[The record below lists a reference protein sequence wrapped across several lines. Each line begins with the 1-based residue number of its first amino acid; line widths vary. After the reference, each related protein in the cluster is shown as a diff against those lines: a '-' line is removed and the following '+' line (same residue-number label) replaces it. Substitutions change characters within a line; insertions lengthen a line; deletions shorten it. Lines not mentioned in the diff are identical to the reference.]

1 MVSFLL
7 GLVLLIGGLFIYG
20 NFIER
25 IINPDDRKTPAYE
38 KQDGVDFI
46 PMSPARAFLIQLL
59 NIAGLGPIFGAIT
72 GAMWGP
78 IVYIWIVLG
87 TIFAGAVHDYLSGMM
102 SERNNGASISEIVG
116 KYLGPVM
123 ANVMRV
129 FSVILL
135 IMVGVVFM
143 VGPAQLIALLTPKS
157 LNVMFWTMVILVYYF
172 LATLLPIDKVIGK
185 LYPIFGLCLIIMALG
200 IGGATIL
207 ISGQ

>member
-7 GLVLLIGGLFIYG
+7 GLVLLIGGYFIYG

-38 KQDGVDFI
+38 KQDGIDFI

-87 TIFAGAVHDYLSGMM
+87 TIFAGAVHDYLSGMK
-102 SERNNGASISEIVG
+102 SERNTGASI
-116 KYLGPVM
+116 
-123 ANVMRV
+123 
-129 FSVILL
+129 
-135 IMVGVVFM
+135 
-143 VGPAQLIALLTPKS
+143 
-157 LNVMFWTMVILVYYF
+157 
-172 LATLLPIDKVIGK
+172 
-185 LYPIFGLCLIIMALG
+185 
-200 IGGATIL
+200 
-207 ISGQ
+207 